1 MENRASVANLATVAI
16 LPASSDVPLT
26 NFTLELQHALKAI
39 GKAHIIYSPL
49 LNMWIR
55 LQGRSLQ
62 AVWWFLSPFS
72 PGGGGGGGGGGGHRK
87 ESEQILSF

>member
-39 GKAHIIYSPL
+39 GNYPFIL
-49 LNMWIR
+49 LCRGLLDASILR
-55 LQGRSLQ
+55 LCTEG
-62 AVWWFLSPFS
+62 
-72 PGGGGGGGGGGGHRK
+72 
-87 ESEQILSF
+87 QIGALDTKLTEVLCN